1 MILLALFFWIERRA
15 KAPLVA
21 IEMLAL
27 PSVRWGNLAALTIFS
42 MEAGLVF
49 LTTLYLQNVLHFGN
63 RPANRAFL

>member
-1 MILLALFFWIERRA
+1 LIERRA

-42 MEAGLVF
+42 MDVVHRHDA
-49 LTTLYLQNVLHFGN
+49 H
-63 RPANRAFL
+63 AFVSACGSR